1 MLPHNQSS
9 RNNSLFS
16 TQIKAGQESSEQ
28 NIIIN
33 PKEGDKYLDKEK
45 DENLSKLIK
54 KLIFINLSEMKESS
68 HKEFLQFQHRI
79 NDSIQTY
86 AQNLKNVSTREK
98 RLIEQFAD
106 FKIKIEKIEML
117 SEKLS
122 KIDDRLTI
130 YEIRLNN
137 LIRDFKVAVDKY
149 DSLFL
154 DNMSIP
160 GIIGKYCK
168 YKNIKEFLSFAYNKF
183 NEFDLKRESDA
194 AKMRYNQE
202 KIQKFMKKI
211 NCEMDILREES
222 VQISTKK
229 SGFLEKRMNEEINEI
244 NKKIE
249 LIPNNNIASD
259 DIEKKI
265 SDLMDNYDEIKNF
278 HDNIDERLN
287 VIEDNIEMMNENK
300 SPNRKNNTE
309 KKEAKVTFSNLSE
322 LKFNNTQKNLKK
334 EELSK
339 DTKNNNYNPIL
350 SKKFQKYH
358 SLNIN
363 NSNIFKYNNNI
374 NNKKEQIPNLDDINE
389 ENNDNDNTPI
399 NLIKPVN
406 FSSTRFRDNNTNNSK
421 PSRNSK
427 STKNVRGAGNNI
439 LKNFVSTSPNEDLN
453 MMDDSS
459 DDEEKKQKIEEIIV
473 EDKKSGE
480 KQEKNNLFQF
490 QEMKM
495 NNSFNDKNDLLI
507 STNRKSKKIL
517 KDKNKLSTN
526 SLQNENNIR
535 NSHTFPKE
543 KINLNRKKSHL
554 SIKSKIKIEN
564 KISNEKIKKFLD
576 KSNKSMK
583 GGKSPKKKKEN
594 LKHDKNDK
602 NNKKDKK
609 EKIKNFNN
617 ILNKSIIKNNN
628 LKTETNI
635 INNKDLNIIKNNS
648 ENNINNTH
656 KDINSPINSIFIN
669 NRNTKTN
676 FNETNN
682 NTKNNITEKDNSKA
696 NLPNIELFNNH
707 SIKNYLNKYPDK
719 NDKKTIVK
727 NKSFDIPKLNNN
739 FSTSISIGKYTD
751 ISFINN
757 IHFSNNEINK
767 KNKELPNK
775 SGVYNLSKLE
785 AMKKEEFLKNN
796 KPTIFDPKEIP
807 IITNSSLHT
816 QSQSHS
822 FSKKNIKREKIFHI
836 FNNKYKF
843 NGKKKENNINLELKI
858 IPAGFKISKKIQV
871 NLSDC

>member
-1 MLPHNQSS
+1 MLLHGQSN

-16 TQIKAGQESSEQ
+16 TQIKAGQELSEQ
-28 NIIIN
+28 SIIIN
-33 PKEGDKYLDKEK
+33 QKENDKYLDKEK

-68 HKEFLQFQHRI
+68 HKEFLLFQHRI

-86 AQNLKNVSTREK
+86 SQNLKNVSTREK

-122 KIDDRLTI
+122 KMDDRLTI

-160 GIIGKYCK
+160 GIIGKFCK
-168 YKNIKEFLSFAYNKF
+168 YKNIREFLSFAYNKF

-222 VQISTKK
+222 VQITTKK

-249 LIPNNNIASD
+249 LIKNNNIVSEK
-259 DIEKKI
+259 IKKKI
-265 SDLMDNYDEIKNF
+265 SDLMVNYDEIRNF
-278 HDNIDERLN
+278 QDNIDERLN
-287 VIEDNIEMMNENK
+287 VIEDNIELMNENK
-300 SPNRKNNTE
+300 SPNRKNNSE
-309 KKEAKVTFSNLSE
+309 KKEAKVSFSNLSE

-334 EELSK
+334 EELSN
-339 DTKNNNYNPIL
+339 DTKNNSYNPIL

-363 NSNIFKYNNNI
+363 NSNFFKYNNNI
-374 NNKKEQIPNLDDINE
+374 NNKKEIIQNLDDIDE

-399 NLIKPVN
+399 NLIKSVN

-421 PSRNSK
+421 PTRNSK
-427 STKNVRGAGNNI
+427 STKNVRGTGNNI
-439 LKNFVSTSPNEDLN
+439 LKNIVSTSPKEDLN

-473 EDKKSGE
+473 EDKKRGE
-480 KQEKNNLFQF
+480 KYERNHLFQL

-495 NNSFNDKNDLLI
+495 NNSYNDKNDSHI
-507 STNRKSKKIL
+507 SIRRKSKKIV

-526 SLQNENNIR
+526 SLQNEDNIR
-535 NSHTFPKE
+535 NSNTFPKE

-594 LKHDKNDK
+594 LKQDKNDK

-609 EKIKNFNN
+609 E
-617 ILNKSIIKNNN
+617 IIKN
-628 LKTETNI
+628 
-635 INNKDLNIIKNNS
+635 
-648 ENNINNTH
+648 
-656 KDINSPINSIFIN
+656 
-669 NRNTKTN
+669 
-676 FNETNN
+676 
-682 NTKNNITEKDNSKA
+682 
-696 NLPNIELFNNH
+696 
-707 SIKNYLNKYPDK
+707 
-719 NDKKTIVK
+719 
-727 NKSFDIPKLNNN
+727 
-739 FSTSISIGKYTD
+739 
-751 ISFINN
+751 
-757 IHFSNNEINK
+757 INK
-767 KNKELPNK
+767 
-775 SGVYNLSKLE
+775 
-785 AMKKEEFLKNN
+785 
-796 KPTIFDPKEIP
+796 I
-807 IITNSSLHT
+807 
-816 QSQSHS
+816 
-822 FSKKNIKREKIFHI
+822 
-836 FNNKYKF
+836 
-843 NGKKKENNINLELKI
+843 
-858 IPAGFKISKKIQV
+858 
-871 NLSDC
+871 

>member
-1 MLPHNQSS
+1 
-9 RNNSLFS
+9 
-16 TQIKAGQESSEQ
+16 
-28 NIIIN
+28 
-33 PKEGDKYLDKEK
+33 
-45 DENLSKLIK
+45 
-54 KLIFINLSEMKESS
+54 
-68 HKEFLQFQHRI
+68 
-79 NDSIQTY
+79 
-86 AQNLKNVSTREK
+86 
-98 RLIEQFAD
+98 
-106 FKIKIEKIEML
+106 
-117 SEKLS
+117 
-122 KIDDRLTI
+122 
-130 YEIRLNN
+130 
-137 LIRDFKVAVDKY
+137 
-149 DSLFL
+149 
-154 DNMSIP
+154 
-160 GIIGKYCK
+160 
-168 YKNIKEFLSFAYNKF
+168 
-183 NEFDLKRESDA
+183 
-194 AKMRYNQE
+194 
-202 KIQKFMKKI
+202 
-211 NCEMDILREES
+211 
-222 VQISTKK
+222 
-229 SGFLEKRMNEEINEI
+229 
-244 NKKIE
+244 
-249 LIPNNNIASD
+249 
-259 DIEKKI
+259 
-265 SDLMDNYDEIKNF
+265 MDNYDEIRNF
-278 HDNIDERLN
+278 QDNIDERLN

-300 SPNRKNNTE
+300 SPNCKNNSE

-350 SKKFQKYH
+350 SKKFQNYH

-374 NNKKEQIPNLDDINE
+374 NNKKEQIPDLDD
-389 ENNDNDNTPI
+389 NDNDNTPI

-427 STKNVRGAGNNI
+427 STKNVRGTRNNI
-439 LKNFVSTSPNEDLN
+439 LKNFVSISQNEGLN

-459 DDEEKKQKIEEIIV
+459 NDEEKKQKIEEIIV
-473 EDKKSGE
+473 DDKKRGE
-480 KQEKNNLFQF
+480 NGEGNHLFQL

-495 NNSFNDKNDLLI
+495 NNSYNDKNDLHI
-507 STNRKSKKIL
+507 STNRKLKKIL
-517 KDKNKLSTN
+517 KDKNKLSIN

-576 KSNKSMK
+576 KNNKSMK
-583 GGKSPKKKKEN
+583 GGKNSKKKKEN

-602 NNKKDKK
+602 HNKKDK
-609 EKIKNFNN
+609 EEIIKNFNN

-635 INNKDLNIIKNNS
+635 INNKDLNLIKNNS

-656 KDINSPINSIFIN
+656 KNINSPINSIIIN

-676 FNETNN
+676 LNETSN
-682 NTKNNITEKDNSKA
+682 NTNNNITEKDNSKS

-707 SIKNYLNKYPDK
+707 SIKNYLNKDPDK
-719 NDKKTIVK
+719 IGKKTIVK
-727 NKSFDIPKLNNN
+727 NKSFDIQKINNN

-767 KNKELPNK
+767 KNKEFPNK
-775 SGVYNLSKLE
+775 SGIYNLSKLE

-796 KPTIFDPKEIP
+796 KPIIFDPKEIP
-807 IITNSSLHT
+807 IITNSSLHA

-822 FSKKNIKREKIFHI
+822 FSKKNLKKEKIFHI
-836 FNNKYKF
+836 SNNKCKF